1 MTENF
6 ERKNRIIK
14 KLSIKN
20 IFWALFTFF
29 LIIFLTFWG
38 KTGDEFGYFYI
49 IGVGLFLSFFLAWAS
64 TLIIF
69 FFLIK

>member
-69 FFLIK
+69 FLIK